1 MPTASLTGKDTII
14 IGGRTL
20 VDFGDGDIFTLTF
33 PNELVGVKTGK
44 SGNSIYALNETG
56 KEADAEIRVLRG
68 SSDDKFL
75 NSNLLD
81 MLRDFASYTLLTGEL
96 NKRVG
101 DGLGN
106 VTNEIYTL
114 SGGVVLQNVD
124 VKSNVEGDTEQSI
137 SLYRL
142 KFTNAPKSIA

>member
-1 MPTASLTGKDTII
+1 MPTASLTGKDTVIM
-14 IGGRTL
+14 GGRTF

-44 SGNSIYALNETG
+44 NGNSIYAFNETG
-56 KEADAEIRVLRG
+56 KQADAEIRILRG
-68 SSDDKFL
+68 SPDDKFL
-75 NSNLLD
+75 NSNLLE
-81 MLRDFASYTLLTGEL
+81 MERDFASYTLLTGEL

-114 SGGVVLQNVD
+114 SGGVILQKVD